1 MEDAD
6 ECVII
11 LWSSGTT
18 GKPKG
23 ILHSHQSLWNMIS
36 SGSGPKASSFHG
48 LMTLHFFHIG
58 SFIVFQSLA
67 FGLTATF
74 VSWLLIANCSCNYLI
89 CSAPFKLHGERL
101 TLEALLEAV
110 KACRPS
116 FLVLGSHHYVQ
127 LSEFDL
133 SSTKVSSSDLN
144 SVKLITANGS
154 AVPPSCK
161 HKLRKIFPLSA
172 LHLQGYGQTETYVVT
187 VGLMEYKG
195 LGAIDP
201 RATIKVMLMLEIL
214 SKFLHLFP
222 LGCEP

>member
-1 MEDAD
+1 MGEEAAEEDCPAPINMEDAD

-74 VSWLLIANCSCNYLI
+74 
-89 CSAPFKLHGERL
+89 LHGERL

-116 FLVLGSHHYVQ
+116 
-127 LSEFDL
+127 
-133 SSTKVSSSDLN
+133 
-144 SVKLITANGS
+144 
-154 AVPPSCK
+154 
-161 HKLRKIFPLSA
+161 
-172 LHLQGYGQTETYVVT
+172 
-187 VGLMEYKG
+187 
-195 LGAIDP
+195 
-201 RATIKVMLMLEIL
+201 
-214 SKFLHLFP
+214 
-222 LGCEP
+222 